1 MAQDWLG
8 QAHNHAGAEEFFL
21 KDNINLS
28 ILKLKERIISYLE
41 NRYSKLGKH
50 DAVSWRGIW
59 IESGATEEG
68 FRAALSVAAKAEIV
82 FVDSDHIR
90 LSFRGTLRKKPPL
103 PNIASSNATTSSEQQ
118 LHGHVV
124 KLIRSFVQFARKQS
138 PGG

>member
-1 MAQDWLG
+1 MAQDWHL
-8 QAHNHAGAEEFFL
+8 QANNHAAAEGFSL
-21 KDNINLS
+21 KDNISLP

-59 IESGATEEG
+59 IESGATEEE
-68 FRAALSVAAKAEIV
+68 FRAALSVAAKTEIV

-90 LSFRGTLRKKPPL
+90 LSFRGTLMKKPPL
-103 PNIASSNATTSSEQQ
+103 PTIASSNATTSSEQR

-124 KLIRSFVQFARKQS
+124 TLIRSFFQFARKQS
-138 PGG
+138 LGG